1 MRKNGYSVGWVVD
14 ARWPYINV
22 MASTRIRCL
31 DVIKYLRSQGI
42 KSEIYKP
49 FRRYDFVIFQKSFSG
64 KQYEIAREL
73 SGKVKR
79 IILDVNVNYFLKEGE
94 TTQVTQKLIDDFHRF
109 LGLTDTVFVSSHYL
123 KRVAEGYHPD
133 VYYIPEH
140 ISTIGVYPSKRLS
153 NPIKLLYCGYAIKAS
168 SVLLIEDVLSE
179 LSREF
184 DLEVVFVCEKNPH
197 IRLPV
202 KSTFI
207 KYRHKDIVNI
217 LREGDI
223 KIAPRML
230 DNSYDKGHSFTKI
243 GYPMSVG
250 LPVIAGPVPS
260 YKESLALL
268 AETREEWLQ
277 SLKFLICNPAEY
289 ERLSLEGMAFVKEN
303 YSLQKIGC
311 RYMEIF
317 EKLFYE

>member
-1 MRKNGYSVGWVVD
+1 MRGNGYSVGWVVD

-31 DVIKYLRSQGI
+31 DIIKYLRSRGI
-42 KSEIYKP
+42 RTEIYKP
-49 FRRYDFVIFQKSFSG
+49 FRKYDFVIFQRSFSR
-64 KQYEIAREL
+64 KHFEIARRL
-73 SGKVKR
+73 SGNVKK
-79 IILDVNVNYFLKEGE
+79 IILDVNVNYFLKEGD
-94 TTQVTQKLIDDFHRF
+94 TTQVTKKLIDNFHRF
-109 LGLTDTVFVSSHYL
+109 LGLTDTVFVSSLYL
-123 KRVAEGYHPD
+123 KNVAEGYHPD

-140 ISTIGVYPSKRLS
+140 ISTIGVYPPKRSS

-184 DLEVVFVCEKNPH
+184 DLEVVFVCEKNPYLK
-197 IRLPV
+197 LPV

-223 KIAPRML
+223 KIAPRTL

-260 YKESLALL
+260 YKETPALL
-268 AETREEWLQ
+268 AETREEWLHF
-277 SLKFLICNPAEY
+277 LKLLICNRAEY

-303 YSLQKIGC
+303 YSLQEIGQ
-311 RYMEIF
+311 RYIEIF
-317 EKLFYE
+317 ERLFYE